1 MRHALVTIAARIAVD
16 KIAPAEALIRALG
29 NPATATAAAALDTL
43 DGEAG
48 IHFASLHAFAGTDP
62 DSAHGHLVLE
72 FSADGD
78 DDAAIGRIAAR
89 LGDALRP
96 IFALAADW
104 RGGDLPTYLKAHA
117 VRLGQGW
124 FGQAGLAF
132 AGTPGMSVGRIRR
145 EAALADA
152 LGKRLGAQ
160 RGGLSALDRLNQI
173 RKDVRDE
180 NDLAWALET
189 PVSLPVAPKRTIL
202 QLIAPLAVSFLRTYL
217 WPLLLP
223 LLIVLGF
230 GACQAIDAVQVIH
243 AADASLTMKLWM
255 CVKAIWSGLLWLAGV
270 ACVFAIFVLLLLVA
284 LYASLRRKEDSD
296 WLDNRAPRRDILQ
309 RIVENENHVA
319 QNHMISVTRHKPGLT
334 RQVTL
339 RFAFW
344 ATGQL
349 ARLLFRPGFLNQ
361 IGTIHFARW
370 VVLPGSKD
378 LMFVSNYGGSWES
391 YLEDFITKAHSGLTA
406 IWSNTVGF
414 PYSKNLFQQGATD
427 GERFK
432 RYARHSMAPTPF
444 WYSAYPTLTTAN
456 IRTNA
461 AIRVGLA
468 GAMTDEEAIA
478 WMALFGSAARPSAKL
493 ESNQIQSLLFGGLG
507 FLRHGTLILIELK
520 DDMPATRGWLRE
532 IRPHIAFDDG
542 RRLKR
547 DAVLTL
553 ALGPDTLAKAG
564 LPADAIETFPPA
576 YLDGM
581 RGPGRSRILGDDPQD
596 RWTWKPAGTHD
607 VAILVY
613 GKDERSVSGLVDTVK
628 GVTQS
633 YGHDVFDTIP
643 LRKVPKD
650 RAKRKEPFGFIDGT
664 SQPLIRGTYRGLR
677 FADPIHLVEAGEF
690 ILGYPDNRGNV
701 PPGPML
707 RALDDPDNMLP
718 IRCDNTGGFASNVVD
733 APREI
738 GRNGSFLVIRQLEQD
753 YDAFWSYCESQ
764 AADLRERLGEPYNV
778 TAEFIGA
785 KMVGRWKDGSSLLR
799 NPYQSFS
806 ESKDLEQNPTRR
818 AATNPAGRT
827 PIAAAPS
834 ANPRSPADS
843 ATAPATTSDADTTKK
858 KTRPGNP
865 EDNDF
870 LFGTEDPE
878 GLRCPFGAHIRR
890 ANPRDSLS
898 PGSQEQVEISNRHRI
913 LRVGRQY
920 EPRDGQKKGLMFM
933 CLNGDIER
941 QFEFV
946 QQTWLHSETFH
957 GLSGERDPLTAEKN
971 GCPIGYTIPT
981 RDGPVRLK
989 PMSRFITARGGGYF
1003 FVPGKRLLEFLS
1015 A

>member
-1 MRHALVTIAARIAVD
+1 MPHALVTIAARLAAD
-16 KIAPAEALIRALG
+16 KIAQADGMIATLG
-29 NPATATAAAALDTL
+29 NPATAPIAAALDQL
-43 DGEAG
+43 DANEAG
-48 IHFASLHAFAGTDP
+48 IHFASLHAFLGTDP
-62 DSAHGHLVLE
+62 DSTHGHLVLE
-72 FSADGD
+72 FSADGE
-78 DDAAIGRIAAR
+78 DDAAIARIAAR
-89 LGDALRP
+89 LGSHLQP

-104 RGGDLPTYLKAHA
+104 RGGDLAAYLRSHV

-145 EAALADA
+145 EAKLAEALAV
-152 LGKRLGAQ
+152 RLGAQ
-160 RGGLSALDRLNQI
+160 DGGLSALDRLSTL
-173 RKDVRDE
+173 RKDIRDE
-180 NDLAWALET
+180 ADLAWALET
-189 PVSLPVAPKRTIL
+189 PVSLPVPPKRTLL
-202 QLIAPLAVSFLRTYL
+202 QLLPLLGISFLKTYL
-217 WPLLLP
+217 WPLAIP
-223 LLIVLGF
+223 LLIVLAF
-230 GACQAIDAVQVIH
+230 GLWQAVGIVQNIH
-243 AADASLTMKLWM
+243 TADATWAMKVWL
-255 CVKAIWSGLLWLAGV
+255 CLKALWSGALWLACV
-270 ACVFAIFVLLLLVA
+270 ALGFAVFVLLLSGA

-296 WLDNRAPRRDILQ
+296 WLDNRAPRRDVLQ
-309 RIVENENHVA
+309 RILAHENQFA
-319 QNHMISVTRHKPGLT
+319 QNHMISVTRHKPGFT
-334 RQVTL
+334 RQATL

-349 ARLLFRPGFLNQ
+349 ARLAFRPGFLNQ

-414 PYSKNLFQQGATD
+414 PYSKNLYQQGATD

-432 RYARHSMAPTPF
+432 RYARNSMAPTPF

-468 GAMTDEEAIA
+468 AAMTDEDAIA
-478 WMALFGSAARPSAKL
+478 WLALFGSAARPAAKL
-493 ESNQIQSLLFGGLG
+493 ESSQIQSLLFGGLG
-507 FLRHGTLILIELK
+507 FLPHGHLLLIELT
-520 DDMPATRGWLRE
+520 DDMPAVRGWLKE
-532 IRPHIAFDDG
+532 IGPRIAFDDG
-542 RRLKR
+542 RRLQR
-547 DAVLTL
+547 NAVLTL
-553 ALGPDTLAKAG
+553 ALGPAALAKAG
-564 LPADAIETFPPA
+564 LPADAIESFPAA

-581 RGPGRSRILGDDPQD
+581 RGPGRARILGDDPHEPWD
-596 RWTWKPAGTHD
+596 WKATGTHD
-607 VAILVY
+607 AAILVY
-613 GKDERSVSGLVDTVK
+613 GEDDDSANTLAAI
-628 GVTQS
+628 VTQIS
-633 YGHDVFDTIP
+633 EGYGHTVFKKIP
-643 LRKVPKD
+643 LRPIPEK
-650 RAKRKEPFGFIDGT
+650 RADRKEPFGFIDGT
-664 SQPLIRGTYRGLR
+664 SQPVIRGTYRGMR

-690 ILGYPDNRGNV
+690 ILGYPDNRGNI
-701 PPGPML
+701 PPGPTL
-707 RALDDPDNMLP
+707 RALDDPDNVLP
-718 IRCDNTGGFASNVVD
+718 IHCDNTGGFASNIVD

-753 YDAFWSYCESQ
+753 YDAFWNYCKSE
-764 AADLRERLGEPYNV
+764 AARLHARLGEPYHI

-785 KMVGRWKDGSSLLR
+785 KIVGRWPDGSSLLR
-799 NPYQSFS
+799 NPYLSFS
-806 ESKDLEQNPTRR
+806 DSKDRERNPTRR
-818 AATNPAGRT
+818 TTSNPAAQT

-834 ANPRSPADS
+834 ADPRRPAAV
-843 ATAPATTSDADTTKK
+843 ATPAQTVTPAATSHQSLS
-858 KTRPGNP
+858 GNP

-870 LFGTEDPE
+870 LYGTEDPE

-920 EPRDGQKKGLMFM
+920 APRGAEKAGLMFM

-946 QQTWLHSETFH
+946 QQTWLRGETFH
-957 GLSGERDPLTAEKN
+957 GLSGERDPLTSDKA
-971 GCPIGYTIPT
+971 GCPIGYTVPT
-981 RDGPVRLK
+981 RDGPVRLA

-1003 FVPGKRLLEFLS
+1003 FVPGKRFLEFLS